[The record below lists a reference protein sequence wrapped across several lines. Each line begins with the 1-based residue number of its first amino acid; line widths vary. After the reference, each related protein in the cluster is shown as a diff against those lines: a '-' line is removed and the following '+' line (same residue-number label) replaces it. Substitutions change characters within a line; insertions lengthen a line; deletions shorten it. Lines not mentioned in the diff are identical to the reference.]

1 MADERIFKI
10 PTEIAPAFIDKFLG
24 EATIFT
30 MVVIMQGC
38 FGGLG
43 MAQTPKVL
51 AEAAKTPIFRFLF
64 LAAIG
69 YTATSDIE
77 TALFGTAIFAAV
89 MHLLRTPEERKEVPN
104 FI

>member
-10 PTEIAPAFIDKFLG
+10 STDVVPGFIDKFLG

-30 MVVIMQGC
+30 MIVIMQGC
-38 FGGLG
+38 FGGMG
-43 MAQTPKVL
+43 MLQTPKVL
-51 AEAAKTPIFRFLF
+51 ENASKSPIFRFLF

-69 YTATSDIE
+69 YTATSDLE
-77 TALFGTAIFAAV
+77 TAVFGTAIFAGI
-89 MHLLRTPEERKEVPN
+89 MHLLRTPEERKKVPN